1 MENQLERKTKDEMDI
16 GLIQWLRI
24 KEGLYR
30 IITTTMVLDFLYSD
44 GIGYFKES
52 QTLNSKPYRFLV
64 YLWYQVPP
72 ATLNVMVIIQALLQ
86 QVGELY
92 AQGLGFRV

>member
-1 MENQLERKTKDEMDI
+1 MERKTKDEIEMDI

-30 IITTTMVLDFLYSD
+30 IIATTMVLDFLYSD

-64 YLWYQVPP
+64 IVYLWYQVPP

-86 QVGELY
+86 QVGKLY
-92 AQGLGFRV
+92 AQGLGYRV